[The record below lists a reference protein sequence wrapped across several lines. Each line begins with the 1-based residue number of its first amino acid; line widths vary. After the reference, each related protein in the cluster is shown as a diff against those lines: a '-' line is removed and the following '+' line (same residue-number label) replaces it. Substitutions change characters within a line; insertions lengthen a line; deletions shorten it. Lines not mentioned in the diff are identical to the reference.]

1 MNHNQNILRYFQRAE
16 FLTSVPNFSLLPA
29 DIGAEIVFVG
39 RSNSGKSSTIN
50 SLCSKRNLART
61 SRTPGRT
68 QQFNCFDL
76 LADRRLVDVPG
87 FGYAKVSKAIRT
99 RWEKEIST
107 YLQYRKSLKGLVLIM
122 DIRTPLREVEKS
134 ILAWS
139 TEAKLPTVVLLNK
152 SDKTKRNYNLT
163 TLSKVKDYFQEID
176 EDYESNIIIFSAKF
190 GNGLNDLASLLIR
203 WLDID

>member
-1 MNHNQNILRYFQRAE
+1 MNHNKNIMKYFQRAE